1 MIYELWSE
9 PEASLEQFKADAL
22 HILRHEVT
30 YLHRLGRDVL
40 QLDPT
45 ASVELPL
52 NLKPMDLVDLIRQML
67 PSFRLQGPDREF
79 EIHRV
84 FNQ

>member
-1 MIYELWSE
+1 MQGFNQRDQ
-9 PEASLEQFKADAL
+9 EQ
-22 HILRHEVT
+22 VT
-30 YLHRLGRDVL
+30 IQVEDVL